1 MVPRVRGLMHVHST
15 ISDGAF
21 TPAQLRELAQGQG
34 YQFIVLCE
42 HTQHFPFEE
51 RPVAAQE
58 CRRIS
63 DDGFLCLFALECN
76 AEGRHVL
83 LLGPEE
89 YLFEARDSEVGLTP
103 GKAREAGGL
112 TIWAHPGATTYPH
125 LRRAI
130 AADYDGWEVWNQ
142 YTDGPLPSFPVL
154 SALLRQRRQGRRLLA
169 LGGADYH
176 DPARH
181 SLYPALEVD
190 LPTLE
195 GPALIESL
203 RAERYHI
210 VRDAR
215 SAPLISPEGKCERPS
230 PWEAA
235 YSAVRYGGL
244 RLRSLYVYQRRRRA
258 YLRRQRAAAAKNA

>member
-1 MVPRVRGLMHVHST
+1 MPRVRGLVHVHST

-21 TPAQLRELAQGQG
+21 TPAQLRELAQSQG
-34 YQFIVLCE
+34 YRFIVLCE
-42 HTQHFPFEE
+42 HTQHFSLEE
-51 RPVAAQE
+51 RPAAAQE
-58 CRRIS
+58 CRSVS
-63 DDGFLCLFALECN
+63 DEEFLCLFALECN

-89 YLFEARDSEVGLTP
+89 YLFEARDSEVGLAP
-103 GKAREAGGL
+103 EKAREAGGL
-112 TIWAHPGATTYPH
+112 TIWAHPGATTFPH

-142 YTDGPLPSFPVL
+142 YTDGPLPSFPIL

-190 LPTLE
+190 LPALE

-203 RAERYHI
+203 RAGRYQI
-210 VRDAR
+210 VHDAQ

-230 PWEAA
+230 AWEAA
-235 YSAVRYGGL
+235 YSAVRYAGL
-244 RLRSLYVYQRRRRA
+244 RLRSLYVYHRRRRA